1 MEVCYDDEEISNCL
15 WEDEEQSSGEG
26 GGNVQTFL
34 GGRIGERAIG
44 LQTIMYQ
51 SGVECYQESI
61 VYSLTYY
68 EDCMGGEGSEKK
80 QEVCC
85 FQCQGHWQVGT
96 QT

>member
-1 MEVCYDDEEISNCL
+1 MGS

-34 GGRIGERAIG
+34 SGRIGEHAIG

-51 SGVECYQESI
+51 SRVECYQESI

-68 EDCMGGEGSEKK
+68 EACMGGEGSEKK
-80 QEVCC
+80 QEVGC
-85 FQCQGHWQVGT
+85 FQCRGPWQVRT